1 MYQKCSNRLSFCLKI
16 FKIKIMT
23 GWIKVDRTDSYILQD
38 ISKTIKKW
46 VVFTATVVKLTV
58 YILENRK

>member
-1 MYQKCSNRLSFCLKI
+1 
-16 FKIKIMT
+16 MT